1 MFSRLKQLRK
11 DFDKASTLKNLD
23 RHNLLANVR
32 EVKNVDDILKSLKSS
47 FMLTD
52 SKNMKEFHS
61 KVDFIKKY

>member
-1 MFSRLKQLRK
+1 MDSYFQ
-11 DFDKASTLKNLD
+11 
-23 RHNLLANVR
+23 NVR
-32 EVKNVDDILKSLKSS
+32 ESTKTINQTGKLTLQLNVDDILKSLKSS